1 MRSHKLRPL
10 ITALACAVGALAAC
24 SPTAATST
32 PIASPTSIPATE
44 EATQALA
51 QPEHVLGA
59 LQWSETSFPSG
70 PAKVLDGWA
79 NGLRASDYCE
89 TGPYRWLDSEHLM
102 LFPVVGQTQVNEVD
116 FSNWTHPIVV
126 SVDGSPSWALSLPQ
140 EFCSL
145 PTWSAALER
154 VIEADEASV
163 QLRTLAGD
171 VTATHPGSLPLSLS
185 PSGLRLLAGTTWLDL
200 ETGQTATL
208 SDAWGAAGFFKIAWS
223 ADELRL
229 FGCCFHYAD
238 VGSGDAWEQESYN
251 ELTVVGR
258 GSWPGEEVAAR
269 ALWVSGDEQAVIDTL
284 AIQFMLPTSVVT
296 ALPVF
301 LPAENSIID
310 LRTVLPDD
318 LPDLCPNRLAPQAT
332 ALWVSCPEQ
341 NAGGITPA
349 QDAYLISLPSLQ
361 VTILSTQPQ
370 LLAWSAD
377 GRYALYRQNSDVATS
392 LWILDTTTIIN
403 TQLPAPV
410 LDDVA
415 WHPERPL
422 ALLFTPGRQD
432 LLVVDAASSLRR
444 NLTAELPVRAA
455 IWQPQASGL
464 VLLAQDGSLWWL
476 ADALDPDSLPEQLT
490 PSLPNVHSIR
500 WSPDGRWLA
509 FVSEGALYLIEPA
522 TQGEQP

>member
-32 PIASPTSIPATE
+32 SAASPTSIPATE

-79 NGLRASDYCE
+79 NGLRSSDYCE

-102 LFPVVGQTQVNEVD
+102 LFPVVGQTQVNDVD
-116 FSNWTHPIVV
+116 YSYWTHPIVV
-126 SVDGSPSWALSLPQ
+126 SIDGSPSWALSQPQ
-140 EFCSL
+140 EYCNL

-154 VIEADEASV
+154 VIEVDEAGV

-171 VTATHPGSLPLSLS
+171 VTATHPGSLPLSLA

-200 ETGQTATL
+200 ETGQTAAL

-238 VGSGDAWEQESYN
+238 VGSGDAWEQESFN

-258 GSWPGEEVAAR
+258 GSWPGEEVYSR
-269 ALWVSGDEQAVIDTL
+269 ALWAPGDEQAVIDTV
-284 AIQFMLPTSVVT
+284 AINFMAPMSMDT

-301 LPAENSIID
+301 LPAQNSIID
-310 LRTVLPDD
+310 LRDMLPADT
-318 LPDLCPNRLAPQAT
+318 PGLCHARPAPQAT
-332 ALWVSCPEQ
+332 AVWVSCVQPVGEVALL
-341 NAGGITPA
+341 NDT
-349 QDAYLISLPSLQ
+349 YLISLPSLQ
-361 VTILSTQPQ
+361 VAIISSQPE

-377 GRYALYRQNSDVATS
+377 GRYALYRRDTEVATS
-392 LWILDTTTIIN
+392 LSVLDTQNIIDR
-403 TQLPAPV
+403 QLPAPA

-422 ALLFTPGRQD
+422 ALLFTPGVQD

-444 NLTAELPVRAA
+444 NLAAELPVRAA
-455 IWQPQASGL
+455 IWQPQSGGL
-464 VLLAQDGSLWWL
+464 ALLAQDGSLWWL
-476 ADALDPDSLPEQLT
+476 ADAFDPDSLPELLT
-490 PSLPNVHSIR
+490 PTLPNVHSIR

-509 FVSEGALYLIEPA
+509 FVSEGTLYLIEPA